1 MTAALPT
8 GLPLRD
14 AYPIGVVGAGAWG
27 TALAI
32 HTARCGKP
40 TLLWAHNPSVAVQIQ
55 DGRENVRYLPG
66 HLVPEALHATADLE
80 ACVRRSR
87 VLLTV
92 MPTPHVAGLAR
103 RMEPWLTDEHVIV
116 SCSKGIDNESL
127 ELISEIYE
135 RVLPR
140 RMHAGLAYLSG
151 PSFAAEV
158 AINSPTAVTV
168 AARSA
173 RLARWLQKELSGNRF
188 RCYASNDV
196 EGVEVGGALK
206 NVIAIAVGAADGL
219 GFGHNARAG
228 LITRGL
234 AEITRIAVRK
244 GANPLTLQGL
254 SGIGDLVLTCTG
266 DLSRNRTV
274 GLRLG
279 RGESIGA
286 ILASMTAVAE
296 GVLTSRS
303 AWRLTQ
309 ELGVEAPILEQTY
322 RVLHEGL
329 APLDA
334 LRNLMGRELKD
345 EITL

>member
-1 MTAALPT
+1 MAEH
-8 GLPLRD
+8 
-14 AYPIGVVGAGAWG
+14 YEIGVIGAGAWG

-32 HTARCGKP
+32 HTARMGKP
-40 TLLWAHNPSVAVQIQ
+40 TLLWAHDPAVARRINEE
-55 DGRENVRYLPG
+55 RENVRYLKGFKLPDP
-66 HLVPEALHATADLE
+66 LLATADLE
-80 ACVRRSR
+80 RCVRSAPI
-87 VLLTV
+87 LLTV
-92 MPTPHVAGLAR
+92 MPTPHVATVCEQ
-103 RMEPWLTDEHVIV
+103 MVPFLTDDHALV
-116 SCSKGIDNESL
+116 SCSKGIDSGSL
-127 ELISEIYE
+127 ELVSEIYE

-140 RMHAGLAYLSG
+140 RMHAGLAFLSG

-158 AINSPTAVTV
+158 AVQSPTAVTV
-168 AARSA
+168 ASRNP
-173 RLARWLQKELSGNRF
+173 RLARSLQRDLSSERF

-196 EGVEVGGALK
+196 EGVEMGGALK

-234 AEITRIAVRK
+234 AEITRMAVRK

-266 DLSRNRTV
+266 DLSRNRSV

-279 RGESIGA
+279 KGETIGE

-303 AWRLTQ
+303 AFRLAQ
-309 ELGVEAPILEQTY
+309 SLGVETPIIEQTY
-322 RVLHEGL
+322 RVIHEGL
-329 APLDA
+329 PPMDA
-334 LRNLMGRELKD
+334 LRNLMTRKLSD
-345 EITL
+345 EISL